1 VFFFSEAVNGKRNVA
16 AVSKRTKMSRTKN
29 DRGNGRVRLR
39 KSCAEF
45 QAVESQKKKKN
56 VRLRSIQT
64 LVCGL
69 ATHARAEEES
79 ERPQIPLLLDV

>member
-1 VFFFSEAVNGKRNVA
+1 MDEERRKTTEAS
-16 AVSKRTKMSRTKN
+16 AVSAC
-29 DRGNGRVRLR
+29 GNRVQNFKLS
-39 KSCAEF
+39 K
-45 QAVESQKKKKN
+45 VKKKKN

>member
-1 VFFFSEAVNGKRNVA
+1 VDEERRKTTEAS
-16 AVSKRTKMSRTKN
+16 AVSACGNRVQNFKLSKVKKMS
-29 DRGNGRVRLR
+29 
-39 KSCAEF
+39 
-45 QAVESQKKKKN
+45 
-56 VRLRSIQT
+56 RLRSIQT

>member
-1 VFFFSEAVNGKRNVA
+1 MSACGNRVQNFKL
-16 AVSKRTKMSRTKN
+16 SKVK
-29 DRGNGRVRLR
+29 
-39 KSCAEF
+39 
-45 QAVESQKKKKN
+45 KKKKN

-69 ATHARAEEES
+69 ATLARAEEES

>member
-1 VFFFSEAVNGKRNVA
+1 MDEERRKTTEAS
-16 AVSKRTKMSRTKN
+16 AVSACGNRVQNFKLSKVKKMS
-29 DRGNGRVRLR
+29 
-39 KSCAEF
+39 
-45 QAVESQKKKKN
+45 
-56 VRLRSIQT
+56 RLRSIQT